1 MTPSAANRA
10 QWERWQVG
18 LTERPTLPA
27 EVPPLRMLLI
37 WDNLTG
43 HKTPELVIWLFRHGI
58 MPVYTPLAG
67 SWLNMAESIQR
78 IFVQRGLSGH
88 HPTSPDEIINWL
100 EATADFW
107 NKHPTP
113 FIWGHKRAARRSR
126 SRALRYALGGS
137 GALATGPI
145 PRRWTVQEWQRSR
158 QATH

>member
-67 SWLNMAESIQR
+67 SWLNMAE
-78 IFVQRGLSGH
+78 
-88 HPTSPDEIINWL
+88 
-100 EATADFW
+100 
-107 NKHPTP
+107 
-113 FIWGHKRAARRSR
+113 
-126 SRALRYALGGS
+126 
-137 GALATGPI
+137 
-145 PRRWTVQEWQRSR
+145 
-158 QATH
+158 